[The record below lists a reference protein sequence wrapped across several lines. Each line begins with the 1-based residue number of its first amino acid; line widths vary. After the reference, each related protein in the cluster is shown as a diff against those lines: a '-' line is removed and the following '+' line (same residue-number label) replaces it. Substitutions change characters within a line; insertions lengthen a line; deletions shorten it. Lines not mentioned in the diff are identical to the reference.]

1 MADTSNYLNQE
12 NIYSYNSKTGYNPA
26 VQQAALGNLI
36 NQYSQPSQ
44 SQPVQNQTNMYT
56 QQAPV
61 IPTAQQKQTAIQ
73 NAYNVQP
80 SNTTYAPGSYAKD
93 ISAYANNQVN
103 NSTLEQFF
111 NKTQLPDSGYEYN
124 IKPEYVQLLNIDKF
138 GAPTMA
144 PKTQNIDGVEQQV
157 TPEVPE
163 MFYAMKGLKS
173 PQQTAME
180 QEQARQAQMN
190 ADNLLRQQQFAQTYG
205 NGTTAINPSGQLTYT
220 QSRLPSAPVPLST
233 SPIYGTSVGTSLG
246 MTAAE
251 EANLRALN
259 FSQPQINQ
267 IKSKQLSENI
277 NSLGGIDIAT
287 GGDLAQKTLINNLL
301 KGWSQNG

>member
-12 NIYSYNSKTGYNPA
+12 NIYSYNSKIGYNPA

-44 SQPVQNQTNMYT
+44 NQPVQSQPNMYT
-56 QQAPV
+56 PQAPV

-80 SNTTYAPGSYAKD
+80 SNATYAPGSYDTNMYSYK
-93 ISAYANNQVN
+93 NNQIN
-103 NSTLEQFF
+103 DSTLEQFF
-111 NKTQLPDSGYEYN
+111 DSNRN

-144 PKTQNIDGVEQQV
+144 PKTQNIDGIEQQV
-157 TPEVPE
+157 TPAVPE

-173 PQQTAME
+173 PQQTAIE

-205 NGTTAINPSGQLTYT
+205 NGRTGYDASGQLTYT

-277 NSLGGIDIAT
+277 NSLGGIDVAT

-301 KGWSQNG
+301 KGWAQNG